1 MKKNNQLLFFFAI
14 LLIIGGAFLLSE
26 NYINDKIDKSFNTM
40 NLKLLALN
48 EEIKEEKTSQNEEVV
63 IDDVSDTT
71 IDVEE
76 EKKIKEINYN
86 YIGKLKIPK
95 IGLEQGFVNKNSKY
109 NSVDYGIEILKES
122 SFPNVNKSN
131 LIMLSHSGSSYR
143 AKFKELYKLKL
154 GDLCYIDYQGKVY
167 KFKITKIYNKPKIG
181 KVIIDR
187 DYNKT
192 TLTLITC
199 THNSKTEQTIYI
211 AELA

>member
-86 YIGKLKIPK
+86 YIGKLQIPK
-95 IGLEQGFVNKNSKY
+95 IGLEQGFVDKNSKY

>member
-14 LLIIGGAFLLSE
+14 LLIIGGVFLLSE

-95 IGLEQGFVNKNSKY
+95 IGLEQGFVDKNSKY

>member
-95 IGLEQGFVNKNSKY
+95 IGLEQGFVDKNSKY